1 MIGSRMID
9 GTTTK
14 SAPKKYSCMFFFS
27 LLSELQQTIQLL
39 SPYTLFFLL
48 LFKSLGAEPRISMCH
63 NNHVY
68 LFPTCICS
76 IISYQLNL
84 ASTWCFS
91 PMSLVRNSICSS
103 LCDAWEIREGKK
115 WKGEKGEITRAA
127 VDRMR
132 NWLKRSNDRQKCEG
146 KTCCWDVE
154 RVKNKNTVVKQ
165 WGNGMAGKEKSN
177 KTAWVRVR
185 KPVENK
191 PCRKGVLSLPQV

>member
-1 MIGSRMID
+1 MGPLQNQLQKNI
-9 GTTTK
+9 
-14 SAPKKYSCMFFFS
+14 AACFFFPSKWASTDHSAAFS
-27 LLSELQQTIQLL
+27 LHPI
-39 SPYTLFFLL
+39 FLL

-91 PMSLVRNSICSS
+91 PMSLVRNPICSS

-132 NWLKRSNDRQKCEG
+132 NWLKRGNDRQKCEG

-165 WGNGMAGKEKSN
+165 WGNGMAGKDKSN

-185 KPVENK
+185 NPVENK
-191 PCRKGVLSLPQV
+191 PCRKGVLSLLQV